1 MLLGYDNGMQKYNYC
16 IEVSLCVCVCVCVC
30 VFGLPVCVCVCV
42 CVCVPCVHSLLLL
55 GTLLMAETQ
64 HE

>member
-42 CVCVPCVHSLLLL
+42 C
-55 GTLLMAETQ
+55 TLCAFLAFIGNATYG
-64 HE
+64 